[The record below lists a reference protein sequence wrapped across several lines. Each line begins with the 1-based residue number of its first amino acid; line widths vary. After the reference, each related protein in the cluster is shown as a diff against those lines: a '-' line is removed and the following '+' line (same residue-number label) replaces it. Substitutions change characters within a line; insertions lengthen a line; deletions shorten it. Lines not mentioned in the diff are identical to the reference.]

1 MQHRDNN
8 STLSVDGVLRSGQK
22 EKDLNS
28 LFAAVF
34 AGDNGE
40 KALAYIRS
48 VSIDQVSGPEISPD
62 KLMHLEGMRYLAAII
77 QNRVKKGREHE

>member
-1 MQHRDNN
+1 MQNQHSNN
-8 STLSVDGVLRSGQK
+8 ALSVDGTVRNSEV
-22 EKDLNS
+22 EKNLNS

-48 VSIDQVSGPEISPD
+48 ISIDQVSGPEIGPN